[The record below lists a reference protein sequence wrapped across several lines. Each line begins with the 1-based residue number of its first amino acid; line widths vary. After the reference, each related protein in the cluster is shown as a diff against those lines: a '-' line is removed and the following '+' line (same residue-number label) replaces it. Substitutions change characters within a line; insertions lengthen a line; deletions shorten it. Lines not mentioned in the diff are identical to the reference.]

1 MSDTTLES
9 AGLSRRSLMK
19 VGLIGGA
26 FLATAG
32 VTASLT
38 GCSAEK
44 PASGLEKVRESD
56 LPFLRALLPV
66 MLLGAVSAEQMP
78 KAVEGAIQSLDH
90 NLARLS
96 PEMFKLTQQ
105 LFDVLALPLTRGP
118 LTGIWGSWEN
128 ASGDDVRAFLS
139 RWENSFIGLLRMGH
153 SSLVQLA
160 MMAWYARPEAWAHCG
175 YPGPPKIA

>member
-1 MSDTTLES
+1 
-9 AGLSRRSLMK
+9 
-19 VGLIGGA
+19 
-26 FLATAG
+26 
-32 VTASLT
+32 
-38 GCSAEK
+38 
-44 PASGLEKVRESD
+44 
-56 LPFLRALLPV
+56 
-66 MLLGAVSAEQMP
+66 
-78 KAVEGAIQSLDH
+78 SLDH

-153 SSLVQLA
+153 SSLMQLA

-175 YPGPPKIA
+175 YPG